1 MIEQMFDAQNGPK
14 FPSIGPKHGA
24 PFRRLRAMRRQ
35 LPTALTAT
43 ARTAGMVVAAVLLIL
58 VLLPAMLAAQA
69 AGMR

>member
-1 MIEQMFDAQNGPK
+1 
-14 FPSIGPKHGA
+14 
-24 PFRRLRAMRRQ
+24 MRRQ